1 MDNPYAAPEA
11 AVAEIG
17 SAEDR
22 PLLWNPNAAA
32 SWSLLF
38 TPVFG
43 AWLHMRN
50 WRALG
55 DPAKASQQ
63 GWWIVATIVL
73 TLGLACLSIALPE
86 NKALDGMSR
95 LGGLG
100 ILLAWY
106 FGSAKPQARL
116 VKARY
121 GDAYARRGWGLPLL
135 FGLLG
140 VLAFF
145 VVAVVMVMVA
155 ALVFNRP
162 LP

>member
-11 AVAEIG
+11 AVAEPG
-17 SAEDR
+17 RAEDR

-38 TPVFG
+38 SPVFG

-55 DPAKASQQ
+55 DPVRASQQ
-63 GWWIVATIVL
+63 GWWIVATVVF
-73 TLGLACLSIALPE
+73 TLALGGVSIALPD
-86 NKALDGMSR
+86 NKGLDALSR
-95 LGGLG
+95 VGGLG

-106 FGSAKPQARL
+106 FSSAKPQARL

-121 GDAYARRGWGLPLL
+121 GETYARRGWGLPLL
-135 FGLLG
+135 FGVLG
-140 VLAFF
+140 MLAFF
-145 VVAVVMVMVA
+145 VAAVVMVMVA

>member
-1 MDNPYAAPEA
+1 MENPYAAPEA
-11 AVAEIG
+11 AVAELG
-17 SAEDR
+17 SAEDW

-55 DPAKASQQ
+55 DPARAAQQ
-63 GWWIVATIVL
+63 GWWIVATVVV
-73 TLGLACLSIALPE
+73 TLALGGASIALPE
-86 NKALDGMSR
+86 NKALDLLSR
-95 LGGLG
+95 LGGLAV
-100 ILLAWY
+100 LLAWY
-106 FGSAKPQARL
+106 FGSAKAQARV

-135 FGLLG
+135 FGVLG

-145 VVAVVMVMVA
+145 VAAVAMVMVA

>member
-11 AVAEIG
+11 AVAELG
-17 SAEDR
+17 RAEDR

-55 DPAKASQQ
+55 DPARAAQQ
-63 GWWIVATIVL
+63 GWWIVATVVL
-73 TLGLACLSIALPE
+73 TLGLAGVSVALPE
-86 NKALDGMSR
+86 NKALDGLSR
-95 LGGLG
+95 IGGLA

-106 FGSAKPQARL
+106 FASAKPQARL
-116 VKARY
+116 VKERY
-121 GDAYARRGWGLPLL
+121 GDDYARRGWGLPLL
-135 FGLLG
+135 FGVLG
-140 VLAFF
+140 ILAFF
-145 VVAVVMVMVA
+145 VAAVAMVMVA

>member
-1 MDNPYAAPEA
+1 MNNPYAAPEA
-11 AVAEIG
+11 AVAELG

-63 GWWIVATIVL
+63 GWWIVASVVL
-73 TLGLACLSIALPE
+73 MLGLAAASIALPE
-86 NKALDGMSR
+86 NKTLDAMSR
-95 LGGLG
+95 IGGLAL
-100 ILLAWY
+100 LLAWY
-106 FGSAKPQARL
+106 FSSAKAQARL
-116 VKARY
+116 VKERY
-121 GDAYARRGWGLPLL
+121 GDGYARRGWGLPLL
-135 FGLLG
+135 FGVLG
-140 VLAFF
+140 MLAFF
-145 VVAVVMVMVA
+145 VAAVAMVLVA
-155 ALVFNRP
+155 TIVFNRP
-162 LP
+162 MP